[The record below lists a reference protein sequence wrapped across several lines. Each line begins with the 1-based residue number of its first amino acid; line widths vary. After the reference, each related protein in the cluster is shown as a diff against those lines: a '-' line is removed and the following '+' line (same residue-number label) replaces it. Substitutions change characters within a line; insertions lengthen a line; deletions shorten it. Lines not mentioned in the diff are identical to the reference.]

1 MPSVHLDKRYWIS
14 IGMFGDTDNRGVNVR
29 PKETFSFFTWRVCIE
44 ANLVLWHYLS
54 YSWPAME

>member
-1 MPSVHLDKRYWIS
+1 
-14 IGMFGDTDNRGVNVR
+14 MFGDTDNRGVNVR